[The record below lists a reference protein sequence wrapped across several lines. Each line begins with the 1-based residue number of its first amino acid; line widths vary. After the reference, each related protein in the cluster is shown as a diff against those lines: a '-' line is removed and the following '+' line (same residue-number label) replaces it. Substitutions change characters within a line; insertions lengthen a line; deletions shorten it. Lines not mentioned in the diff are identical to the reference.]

1 MHPVMGKM
9 AAIVSSFF
17 IFAVSCIL
25 TSSGKTECF
34 RFNDPR
40 SPPAKIELQLLFQI
54 RLSLACCNRK
64 DFEEVH
70 KILDLKI

>member
-40 SPPAKIELQLLFQI
+40 SPWQIELQLLFQS
-54 RLSLACCNRK
+54 RLSLACCICK